1 MASRLTDFAR
11 RHGSTLLVVLA
22 VALVLAG
29 CWLLYLHES
38 RRIGDQ
44 QREREVLRVGL
55 LAQLMR
61 SELDPVAETLRLLAD
76 GDGLRNH
83 LDTGSAAGLQAAAR
97 RAAFTIE
104 GRADYDQ
111 MRFIGADG
119 REAMRV
125 TRDGVVPEGQLQD
138 RSGEA
143 YFQPAMQLG
152 PGAVYFSGLDLSEAN
167 DGVEQPLKPVLR
179 LAMPVFDSGGR
190 RRGIYVIN
198 YLGANLIGHLQQ
210 AIPAYGHRLRLLDAD
225 GFWIRGADPAEEWGF
240 ALPGREHHTLARTN
254 PLLWEQIQAR
264 ATGQRAGGGG
274 LFTWL
279 RVQPEELLPGMPGE
293 LVSAQ
298 PFWII
303 GSQVSPGEWQ
313 ALFAGLRQV
322 LLFTAPAL
330 VLLTLL
336 SAGLFRARRRVLLE
350 LRSVNQALEQR
361 VQDRTAE
368 LARRNAEL
376 RERESLLEE
385 TGRLAKVGGWEFNPA
400 TGRGAWTPEIARIH
414 ELDVSVR
421 PSLEMGL
428 EFYASESRPLL
439 EAALRRSAA
448 DGTPYDLELQ
458 LISAQGT
465 HKWVRTISRPVVKD
479 GKVVRMRGALQDI
492 TERKLSE
499 LRLHAQLQRL
509 HLLERT
515 TRAIGER
522 QDVASILEVVIG
534 TLETQMPLDFGCVCT
549 YDATDQ
555 ALTVTALGALSA
567 ALAPGISLQAGA
579 RMAVEENGL
588 ARCIQGRLVCETDL
602 ACVGAPLAQRLSGA
616 GLRSLV
622 AAPLQ
627 VEGRV
632 FGVLMGARRATAGFS
647 STDAEFLLQL
657 SGHAALA
664 AHQAQLHA
672 ALQAAYEDLH
682 TTQQAVMQQERLRVL
697 GQMSSGIA
705 HDINNAISPIML
717 YTDSLLETEPGLS
730 ERARQSL
737 TTIQQAVSDVAETV
751 ARMREFYR
759 PREAQV
765 ELEPLQL
772 NALVAQTRELTRARW
787 ETMPRQQGIV
797 IELRMELE
805 EGAPPV
811 LGIANEIREA
821 LVNLVFNAVDAMPAG
836 GVLTLRTRRAGS
848 DTMVV
853 EVVDTG
859 MGMDEETRRRCLEP
873 FFTTKGERGTG
884 LGLPMV
890 YGTMQRLNGFVEF
903 DSAPGAGTTVRL
915 GMAIAAGE
923 ATPEASALLPVPTGL
938 TLLLVDDDPILLRS
952 LREILEMD
960 GHVIEA
966 ADGGQKGIDA
976 FRLSLEP
983 GAARFMAVITDLGMP
998 HVDGRLVAAT
1008 VKQMAPQVPVILL
1021 TGWGERLL
1029 AEGRQV
1035 PHVDRVLGKPP
1046 RMRDLRQALAE
1057 LTPGSATP

>member
-1 MASRLTDFAR
+1 VAPRLTGFAR

-22 VALVLAG
+22 VVVVLAG
-29 CWLLYLHES
+29 CWFLYLHES

-61 SELDPVAETLRLLAD
+61 SELSPVVETLRLLAD
-76 GDGLRNH
+76 GDGLRNY

-97 RAAFTIE
+97 RAGFTIA
-104 GRADYDQ
+104 GRPDYDQ
-111 MRFIGADG
+111 LRFIDADG

-125 TRDGVVPEGQLQD
+125 TRDGVVPAEQLQD
-138 RSGEA
+138 RSGQA

-152 PGAVYFSGLDLSEAN
+152 PGAVYVSGLDLSVDN
-167 DGVEQPLKPVLR
+167 GRIEQPLKPVLR

-190 RRGIYVIN
+190 RRGLYVIN
-198 YLGANLIGHLQQ
+198 YLGANLIDHLQQ
-210 AIPAYGHRLRLLDAD
+210 AIPAYGHRLRVLDAG
-225 GFWIRGADPAEEWGF
+225 GFWIRGADPGEEWGF
-240 ALPGREHHTLARTN
+240 AVPGREDHTLARTD
-254 PLLWEQIQAR
+254 PFLWEQIQAQP
-264 ATGQRAGGGG
+264 AGQRAGGGG

-279 RVQPEELLPGMPGE
+279 RVQPGELLAGPGE

-303 GSQVSPGEWQ
+303 GSRVAPGEWR

-322 LLFTAPAL
+322 LLFMAPAL

-350 LRSVNQALEQR
+350 LRSVNQELEQR

-385 TGRLAKVGGWEFNPA
+385 TGRLASVGGWEFNPA
-400 TGRGAWTPEIARIH
+400 TGQGAWTPEIARIH
-414 ELDVSVR
+414 DLDVSIK
-421 PSLEMGL
+421 PTMEMGL
-428 EFYASESRPLL
+428 QFFTSESRPLI

-448 DGTPYDLELQ
+448 DGTPYDLELE
-458 LISAQGT
+458 LVSALGA
-465 HKWVRTISRPVVKD
+465 HKWVRTISRPVVED

-492 TERKLSE
+492 TERKLTE
-499 LRLHAQLQRL
+499 LRLQAQLQRL

-522 QDVASILEVVIG
+522 QDVQSILQVVIG

-549 YDATDQ
+549 YDAADQ

-567 ALAPGISLQAGA
+567 KLAPEISLQAGA
-579 RMAVEENGL
+579 RIAVEENGL
-588 ARCIQGRLVCETDL
+588 SRCTRGRLVCETELTPVDT
-602 ACVGAPLAQRLSGA
+602 PFAQRLSGA

-622 AAPLQ
+622 VAPLQ

-632 FGVLMGARRATAGFS
+632 FGVLMAARRSPAGFS
-647 STDAEFLLQL
+647 SSDAEFLRQL
-657 SGHAALA
+657 SEHAALA
-664 AHQAQLHA
+664 AHQAQLHT

-717 YTDSLLETEPGLS
+717 YTDSLLETEPDLS
-730 ERARQSL
+730 QRARQSL
-737 TTIQQAVSDVAETV
+737 ITIQQAVSDVAETV

-772 NALVAQTRELTRARW
+772 NALLAQTRELTRACW
-787 ETMPRQQGIV
+787 ETMPQKQGIV
-797 IELRMELE
+797 IELRLELDD
-805 EGAPPV
+805 GAPPV
-811 LGIANEIREA
+811 LGIANEVREA
-821 LVNLVFNAVDAMPAG
+821 LVNLVFNAVDAMPSG

-859 MGMDEETRRRCLEP
+859 TGMDEETRRRCLEP

-884 LGLPMV
+884 LGLAMV
-890 YGTMQRLNGFVEF
+890 YGTMQRLNGYVEI

-915 GMAIAAGE
+915 GLAIAAGE
-923 ATPEASALLPVPTGL
+923 ATAQAPAQLAVPTGL
-938 TLLLVDDDPILLRS
+938 TLLLIDDDPILLRS
-952 LREILEMD
+952 LREILEID
-960 GHVIEA
+960 GHVIET

-976 FRLSLEP
+976 FRRSLEP
-983 GAARFMAVITDLGMP
+983 DAARFSAVITDLGMP
-998 HVDGRLVAAT
+998 HVDGRVVAAT
-1008 VKQMAPQVPVILL
+1008 IKQIAPQVPVILL

-1029 AEGRQV
+1029 AEGREV

-1057 LTPGSATP
+1057 LTPGSTTP